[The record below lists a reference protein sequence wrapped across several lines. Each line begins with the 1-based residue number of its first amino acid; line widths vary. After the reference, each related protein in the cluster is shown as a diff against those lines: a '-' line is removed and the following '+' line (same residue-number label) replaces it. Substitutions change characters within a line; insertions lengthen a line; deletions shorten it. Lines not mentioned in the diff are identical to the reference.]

1 MSKFHSPLR
10 VLAQHSRKAVIFCVS
25 AFSVVLGLQHL
36 SGGAEIRSLELVPA
50 DAAFYVGCYNLQD
63 ICERVARSR
72 AVARVKQLESL
83 RKLFQA
89 FLGQTTDGL
98 PEGLDRALREQL
110 ENPLV
115 QDVLT
120 LLGDMHSQ
128 EFFVAGGE
136 EWVQFLAWINSVD
149 SLLTSSG
156 LLQLLREELL
166 QEEPPQSAREIAE
179 QLWQSVVTERVGELR
194 VPSVLIG
201 WRVKDVDRANSLVN
215 MLRGLVLVGSL
226 SSPQLAGKVRSETID
241 AGDFTVV
248 VISGDDIPWEELF
261 SPRREVSPPVLMP
274 DEDETG
280 GEWQPSSIEVEEP
293 ALPRALFE
301 RLRKQRF
308 VLAFGM
314 REDWIL
320 FGFGADTRLLHRP
333 GEDRRLADV
342 QEIEEMLGRLED
354 QPLSLTYQSG
364 KFRKTFGGGTTPIEI
379 EAVSE
384 WIAQQENLPSALREQ
399 LSQDLRDLAGWV
411 AKMGLS
417 PGPMVSATWLSSRGL
432 EEMTL
437 LWADRPLRASSP
449 LETLL
454 YVGGDPVAAFT
465 ISQVPLAEAYEFAA
479 WGISRA
485 WDYLDYVVRHR
496 EADEEVRRWR
506 NISGRLRLAAGRVDR
521 IIRSHLLPALG
532 NGAFAFVLDAKLR
545 SRQVHAAVPYSERP
559 LPVPEPALVV
569 AVADREKLLTACR
582 EFCNLWPQLREILE
596 DAGLGEGLEEIGA
609 NLPPVSHRRE
619 EWGDVYQLEVPEES
633 WDARIRPT
641 LALGKK
647 ALTVSISEEHAKR
660 LLEPTRL
667 QPVGVI
673 EDSEKPRVWAAWM
686 NLEKL
691 WDSVGPWAEH
701 LTATVAESSEN
712 IPDELRNFLE
722 ELRQDIKAWVGILKC
737 IRSVSLEYSVEN
749 ANLEVRRALVEI
761 RDLEN

>member
-1 MSKFHSPLR
+1 MSKFYFPLR
-10 VLAQHSRKAVIFCVS
+10 VLGQRSRRAVMFCVT
-25 AFSVVLGLQHL
+25 ALAVVLGLQHL
-36 SGGAEIRSLELVPA
+36 SDGAEISSLELVPA
-50 DAAFYVGCYNLQD
+50 DAAFYLGCYNLQD
-63 ICERVARSR
+63 ACERVVQSR
-72 AVARVKQLESL
+72 AIARLKQLGSF
-83 RKLFQA
+83 RKLFQP
-89 FLGQTTDGL
+89 LLQQGTDGV
-98 PEGLDRALREQL
+98 PEGWGTALKEQL

-115 QDVLT
+115 QDVLA

-149 SLLTSSG
+149 SFFTSRG

-166 QEEPPQSAREIAE
+166 EEEPPQSARDIAE

-194 VPSVLIG
+194 VPSLLIG
-201 WRVKDVDRANSLVN
+201 WRVKDVDRATSLVN
-215 MLRGLVLVGSL
+215 MLRGLVLVSSL
-226 SSPQLAGKVRSETID
+226 SRPELAGKVQSERID
-241 AGDFTVV
+241 GGDFTVV

-261 SPRREVSPPVLMP
+261 FPGREVSPPILIP
-274 DEDETG
+274 DEDEAG
-280 GEWQPSSIEVEEP
+280 GEWERFSIEVEEP

-301 RLRKQRF
+301 QLREQRF

-333 GEDRRLADV
+333 GADRRLADV

-354 QPLSLTYQSG
+354 QPLSLSYQSG
-364 KFRKTFGGGTTPIEI
+364 KFRKTFGGGTTPMEI

-384 WIAQQENLPSALREQ
+384 WIAQQENLPSDLREQ

-411 AKMGLS
+411 AKMELS
-417 PGPMVSATWLSSRGL
+417 PGPMASATWLSSRGL

-437 LWADRPLRASSP
+437 LWADRPLQASSP
-449 LETLL
+449 LKTLS

-479 WGISRA
+479 WGISRI
-485 WDYLDYVVRHR
+485 WDYLDYFVRHR
-496 EADEEVRRWR
+496 EADEEVRQWR
-506 NISGRLRLAAGRVDR
+506 NISARLRLAAGRADR
-521 IIRSHLLPALG
+521 IIRSHLLPAFG
-532 NGAFAFVLDAKLR
+532 EGAFAFVLDAKLR
-545 SRQVHAAVPYSERP
+545 SRQVHASIPYSERP
-559 LPVPEPALVV
+559 LPIPEPALVV
-569 AVADREKLLTACR
+569 AVADREKLLTAYR
-582 EFCNLWPQLREILE
+582 AFRNLWPQLRELLE

-633 WDARIRPT
+633 WDGRIRPT

-647 ALTVSISEEHAKR
+647 ALTVSISQEHAKR
-660 LLEPTRL
+660 LLEPKPL

-673 EDSEKPRVWAAWM
+673 EDPDKPGVWAAWI

-691 WDSVGPWAEH
+691 WDSVSPWAEH
-701 LTATVAESSEN
+701 LTAIVVESSED

-722 ELRQDIKAWVGILKC
+722 ELRQDIKEWVGILKC
-737 IRSVSLEYSVEN
+737 IRSLSLEYSVES
-749 ANLEVRRALVEI
+749 ANLGVRRALVEI